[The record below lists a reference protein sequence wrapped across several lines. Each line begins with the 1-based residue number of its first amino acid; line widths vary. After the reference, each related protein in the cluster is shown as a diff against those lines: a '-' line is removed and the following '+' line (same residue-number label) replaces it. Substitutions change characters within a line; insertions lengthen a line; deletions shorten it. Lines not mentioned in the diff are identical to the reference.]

1 MMATRQGIIF
11 IISAPSGGGKTSIV
25 RALLKQDPLLVSSV
39 SHTTRAK
46 RPGEEEGLHYHFV
59 SEMEFTH
66 LEKNGEFIE
75 SATVFGYRYAT
86 SRMTIATNLSQG
98 RDVLLD
104 IDWQGATQVQH
115 MFPDASVGI
124 FLLPPS
130 QAILRQRLESRGQDS
145 AEVIQ
150 ARMGLAKSEMT
161 HYSSYQYLIVN
172 DAFDLALEQT
182 LTVIRSERLKTQRQ
196 NAFYADLIAKL
207 LN

>member
-1 MMATRQGIIF
+1 MSTKQGIIF

-25 RALLKQDPLLVSSV
+25 RSLLKQDPLLVSSV
-39 SHTTRAK
+39 SHTTRPI
-46 RPGEEEGLHYHFV
+46 RPGEENGLHYHFV
-59 SEMEFTH
+59 SDMEFTA
-66 LEKNGEFIE
+66 LERKGEFIE

-86 SRMTIATNLSQG
+86 SRMTIANSLQQG
-98 RDVLLD
+98 LDVLLD

-115 MFPDASVGI
+115 AFPEASVGI

-130 QAILRQRLESRGQDS
+130 QQILRERLNARGQD
-145 AEVIQ
+145 AIEVIES
-150 ARMGLAKSEMT
+150 RMNLAKSEMT

-172 DAFDLALEQT
+172 DEFNLALEQV

-196 NAFYADLIAKL
+196 NAHYADLIARL